1 MIDNAPR
8 DKQKT
13 LDPSIKVL
21 LEHQDPT
28 TKVFMHGL
36 KYDVDES
43 TKQAC
48 FYVEDIEETSETL
61 GKNVRKLLWQS
72 QKWDVILYNERLLSP
87 SKKKPAYKRTF
98 RRKRKGQETLFEVT
112 ETITLD
118 VTEDH
123 TGTTHLREYIW
134 KSKIVNTEES
144 FILVTYADTSSTKE
158 MNILPDKLSTSYVS
172 NTSHMD
178 FEMTYDEGDDYGDEF
193 EYEPPTGA
201 LAKITYVSEKLAHIR
216 KLEHIAEEENDDEEE
231 QEYYEMEPVNIK
243 MSFEPAVTWVEP
255 YDGRYGLSTSHF
267 QLSERFGA
275 SCESRLLRVT
285 TRAGY
290 LSDFSQSFSEARK
303 IKRYRNK
310 SEQKQPQYDDLPD
323 DVIVIDKLD
332 RMKANKIPEDD
343 HSTSDDEGFE
353 EIEIEDTKSRK
364 TNIRENNATSP
375 QQNEEKTSKPTLK
388 SVAVSINPSKK
399 RDENTDELRDSTLD
413 FLTKKREALPEELS
427 EFEQYHCQGIM
438 SRRTATNTIEINEEM
453 VIKKPADRTRK
464 TDYVQECKTPPVL
477 TISAT
482 LYKPQDNVSSK
493 RDIVFHPN
501 TKELVDEECI
511 DPKDSIASQVE
522 EVNFDSLLTS
532 SIEEENDEYAS
543 VNKGDDVHA
552 VERDNTES
560 DMEMKHLAE
569 LKTSMSAIISPNQQE
584 ILRLED
590 EIIHDKE
597 SRPKKKMKESV
608 GVLPALKPLQIT
620 PVLLNTPEN
629 KTMKPREVN
638 KELIIED
645 DIFVSV
651 KSDDSKVDI
660 LAEDK
665 VDIFDKNESCKEHK
679 EGENDLNRFNELLSN
694 EISSDSQKEIVELQ
708 EEIIKDKKYR
718 PHQVV
723 QSSEPKMEI
732 LPLQI
737 EPVSLHSS
745 TNTSQVKLTRTEKEL
760 VKEHAAT
767 EEIVEPGEH
776 NETFAKIITEEDLP
790 ICNEDE
796 ETLDSDHKEH
806 DENLKDLKT
815 LIPNKIRHASVTKFE
830 PDEEVVHEKPERSVK
845 KTIEKHPAQMIQPLT
860 LTPFIKTSSTQ
871 VCRLPREEKDLV
883 AEDHVLENKLTQD
896 KEPTDDFIKLEGDH
910 NNIQKENNAK
920 YTRSDS
926 DEELNEFK
934 TSFNNEENGD
944 LQQVEIDEEVT
955 REKIQKPRTYIAKS
969 SNFATITPI
978 SITPVVIKKVVK
990 HSAVKSPRIHKEII
1004 NENEIIAE
1012 VSKPDEQ
1019 YNNITDDIFDQE
1031 DISLNQETTT
1041 KIHDITNDSE
1051 LSNFKASLPD
1061 EDINKHSTVKLDD
1074 EITQEKPIIT
1084 TKNTAR
1090 PSTTTVPLLLPLYTT
1105 PVVTGITPVV
1115 TRSEISEVKQ
1125 LPRVKNLVTDDE
1137 NIEEKRKED
1146 IVADFDVCNVDDE
1159 ELTKENTYDSTNE
1172 NRPYLAEGE
1181 RDSGSMRQDLESPE
1195 KSHVS
1200 AETLEIINKT
1210 KNIKCIST
1218 FNKDLE
1224 GERNE
1229 CEDENRR
1236 NVTTTVMRMRPK
1248 ESTVTRTI
1256 SLQEA
1261 HKESLEEIGSEE
1273 QSVKGKKK
1281 SLKSRAKNMI
1291 FKSFKHDKSEN
1302 KSFDEPGE
1310 VDAADK
1316 NKKKKHKSKFS
1327 LNFKQHST
1335 DSNEKQSSF
1344 DETAGDGDNEQ
1355 SKKKKSKAKFS
1366 FKTKQ
1371 DSVDGTNKKKSIFHI
1386 SKGSKD
1392 HSTENSGEKKL
1403 KYTRSETQPVSLK
1416 RINLQQ
1422 QKIDINIDNKM
1433 NGHTHSY
1440 KRRVTRSHSFDSMLD
1455 TESTNKLHDSELNE
1469 RRRRLAGY
1477 SYVSN
1482 INIPNES
1489 EIVKGREYTIEA
1501 CAKETEKE
1509 INSVRHYRKKS
1520 RSNSSSSKMSMN
1532 ISVEV
1537 LDKLNQPVGHVK
1549 IPEVFLG
1556 KHSNGSLVANEG
1568 LVGRIKIPQAFSVE
1582 NMSIITMSNKNLKFA
1597 KTEEML
1603 I

>member
-1 MIDNAPR
+1 MIDNAPC
-8 DKQKT
+8 DTQKT

-21 LEHQDPT
+21 LEHEDPI
-28 TKVFMHGL
+28 TKVFIHGL

-61 GKNVRKLLWQS
+61 GRNARKLLWQS
-72 QKWDVILYNERLLSP
+72 QKWNVILYNERLLPP

-98 RRKRKGQETLFEVT
+98 RRKRKGPETLFEVT

-134 KSKIVNTEES
+134 KPKIVNTEES
-144 FILVTYADTSSTKE
+144 FILVTYADTTSTKE
-158 MNILPDKLSTSYVS
+158 MNILPNKLSTSYVS

-178 FEMTYDEGDDYGDEF
+178 FEMTYDEGDDYSDEF
-193 EYEPPTGA
+193 EYETPTGA

-216 KLEHIAEEENDDEEE
+216 KLEHIAEEENNDEEE

-343 HSTSDDEGFE
+343 QSTSDDEGFE

-364 TNIRENNATSP
+364 PNIREKNAISP
-375 QQNEEKTSKPTLK
+375 QQNEGKTSKPTLK
-388 SVAVSINPSKK
+388 SVAVSINPSNK
-399 RDENTDELRDSTLD
+399 RNENTEKSRDTTLD
-413 FLTKKREALPEELS
+413 CLKKKREPLPEEFS

-438 SRRTATNTIEINEEM
+438 SRRAATITIDLNEEI
-453 VIKKPADRTRK
+453 VIEKPADRTRK
-464 TDYVQECKTPPVL
+464 TDYVHESKTPAVL

-482 LYKPQDNVSSK
+482 LYEPQDNVSSK
-493 RDIVFHPN
+493 RDITYHAN

-511 DPKDSIASQVE
+511 DPKESMASQVE

-532 SIEEENDEYAS
+532 SIEEENDEFKS
-543 VNKGDDVHA
+543 TNKGDDMHA
-552 VERDNTES
+552 VQRGNTENN
-560 DMEMKHLAE
+560 MEMKHLAE
-569 LKTSMSAIISPNQQE
+569 LKTSMSAITSPNQPR

-597 SRPKKKMKESV
+597 NRPKNKIKETV
-608 GVLPALKPLQIT
+608 GVRPALKPLQIT
-620 PVLLNTPEN
+620 PVLLNTPESRD
-629 KTMKPREVN
+629 MRPRKVN

-651 KSDDSKVDI
+651 KSDESKVDI
-660 LAEDK
+660 PPKEK
-665 VDIFDKNESCKEHK
+665 VDIFDKNESHK
-679 EGENDLNRFNELLSN
+679 KGEKDLNHFNELLSN
-694 EISSDSQKEIVELQ
+694 KISSDSQKEIVELE

-718 PHQVV
+718 PHQVI
-723 QSSEPKMEI
+723 QSSEAKMEI

-737 EPVSLHSS
+737 EPVSLQSS
-745 TNTSQVKLTRTEKEL
+745 TKSSQVQLTRTEKEL
-760 VKEHAAT
+760 VKEDDAT
-767 EEIVEPGEH
+767 EEKLEPGEH
-776 NETFAKIITEEDLP
+776 NGTFAKIITEEDFP
-790 ICNEDE
+790 ICNEVE

-806 DENLKDLKT
+806 GEDLKDLKT
-815 LIPNKIRHASVTKFE
+815 LIPNEIRRVSVTKFE
-830 PDEEVVHEKPERSVK
+830 PDEEVVHERPDRSIK
-845 KTIEKHPAQMIQPLT
+845 KTIDKRPAPTIQPLT
-860 LTPFIKTSSTQ
+860 LTPFVKTSSIQ
-871 VCRLPREEKDLV
+871 VSRLPREQKDLV
-883 AEDHVLENKLTQD
+883 AENQVLENKLTQD
-896 KEPTDDFIKLEGDH
+896 KKPIDDFIKLKDDY
-910 NNIQKENNAK
+910 NNDQKENNAK

-934 TSFNNEENGD
+934 TSFNNVQNMD
-944 LQQVEIDEEVT
+944 LQQVEIDEEIT
-955 REKIQKPRTYIAKS
+955 REKIQKPRISIAKS
-969 SNFATITPI
+969 PNVASITPI
-978 SITPVVIKKVVK
+978 SITPVVIKKVAK
-990 HSAVKSPRIHKEII
+990 PSAVKSPRIHKEFI
-1004 NENEIIAE
+1004 NESEIIAE

-1019 YNNITDDIFDQE
+1019 YSNITDDIYDQK
-1031 DISLNQETTT
+1031 DILLNQETAAI
-1041 KIHDITNDSE
+1041 IHDYTSDSE
-1051 LSNFKASLPD
+1051 LSNFKASLPG

-1074 EITQEKPIIT
+1074 EITQEKPKIT
-1084 TKNTAR
+1084 TKNIAR
-1090 PSTTTVPLLLPLYTT
+1090 PSTTAIPLLLPLHTT
-1105 PVVTGITPVV
+1105 PVVTAVKHAVAGSEV
-1115 TRSEISEVKQ
+1115 SEIRQ
-1125 LPRVKNLVTDDE
+1125 LPRVKKLVTDDE

-1146 IVADFDVCNVDDE
+1146 IVTHFDVCDVDDE
-1159 ELTKENTYDSTNE
+1159 KLTKENTYDSTNE
-1172 NRPYLAEGE
+1172 NRPYLEE
-1181 RDSGSMRQDLESPE
+1181 DEPDSDSMHQDLESTD

-1210 KNIKCIST
+1210 KNIKCVST
-1218 FNKDLE
+1218 FNKDLDE

-1229 CEDENRR
+1229 CEDENKR

-1248 ESTVTRTI
+1248 ESKVSHTI

-1273 QSVKGKKK
+1273 ESVKGKKK
-1281 SLKSRAKNMI
+1281 SLKSRAKKMI
-1291 FKSFKHDKSEN
+1291 FKSFKHDKSEK
-1302 KSFDEPGE
+1302 KSFDESGE

-1327 LNFKQHST
+1327 LNFKPHFT
-1335 DSNEKQSSF
+1335 DNNEKQSSL
-1344 DETAGDGDNEQ
+1344 DESAGDGDNEQ

-1371 DSVDGTNKKKSIFHI
+1371 DSVDGTNKKNSIFHT

-1392 HSTENSGEKKL
+1392 HLTESSGEKKI
-1403 KYTRSETQPVSLK
+1403 KYTRSETQPVLLK
-1416 RINLQQ
+1416 QTNFQQ

-1433 NGHTHSY
+1433 DGHTHFF
-1440 KRRVTRSHSFDSMLD
+1440 KRKVTRSHSFDSILD
-1455 TESTNKLHDSELNE
+1455 TESTNKLRDSELNE

-1509 INSVRHYRKKS
+1509 INRVRHYRKKS
-1520 RSNSSSSKMSMN
+1520 RSNSSSSKMSMH

-1556 KHSNGSLVANEG
+1556 KHSNGSLVANQG
-1568 LVGRIKIPQAFSVE
+1568 SVGRIKIPQAFSVE
-1582 NMSIITMSNKNLKFA
+1582 DMSNITMSNKNLKLA